1 MLFQKLFE
9 VCSDAH
15 NAAFERIDA
24 CLNDLA
30 VRSTCLFV
38 KLLSG
43 CLYVFLLKLNLSQR
57 ILDLD
62 VQLRDLILARGEQ

>member
-15 NAAFERIDA
+15 NSAFDCIDA

-30 VRSTCLFV
+30 VRGTCFFV

-43 CLYVFLLKLNLSQR
+43 CLDVFLLKLNLSKS
-57 ILDLD
+57 IFDLD
-62 VQLRDLILARGEQ
+62 VKLRDLILARGEQ